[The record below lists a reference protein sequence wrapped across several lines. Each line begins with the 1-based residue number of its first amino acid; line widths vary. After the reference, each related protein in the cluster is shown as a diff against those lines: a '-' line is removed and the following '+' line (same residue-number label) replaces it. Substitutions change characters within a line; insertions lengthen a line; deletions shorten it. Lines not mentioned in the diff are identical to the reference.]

1 MQKDNISTWSH
12 APVDLG
18 LQPHQ
23 VDIWRVFLDLPDD
36 TVKSL
41 FASLSADETQRA
53 ARFHFPADRDRFL
66 IAHGCLRDVLSHYLR
81 CEPDQLNF
89 STGEYGKP
97 ILLSDKYMNFNLSH
111 SGDYALIAVTRE
123 RKVGIDVERIR
134 QRVSHEGIARRYFS
148 QGEISELVA
157 LPPEERRVA
166 FFNGW
171 ARKEAYIKAHGLGL
185 SLPLDSFDVS
195 LTPNE
200 AAILRA
206 TRPDQEESARWT
218 LISLAVD
225 PDYAG
230 ALAVEGSALS
240 LSKGQGLE
248 FRLWDWKTG
257 WK

>member
-12 APVDLG
+12 PPVDLD

-23 VDIWRVFLDLPDD
+23 VDIWRVFLGLPDD

-53 ARFHFPADRDRFL
+53 ARFHFPADRDRFI
-66 IAHGCLRDVLSHYLR
+66 IAHACLRAVLAHYLH
-81 CEPDQLNF
+81 CAPDQLNF

-97 ILLSDKYMNFNLSH
+97 ILLSDKSLDFNLSH

-123 RKVGIDVERIR
+123 CKVGIDVERIR
-134 QRVSHEGIARRYFS
+134 QGVSHEGIAHRYFS
-148 QGEISELVA
+148 RREISELVA
-157 LPPEERRVA
+157 LPPEERRIA

-171 ARKEAYIKAHGLGL
+171 TRKEAYIKAHGLGL
-185 SLPLDSFDVS
+185 SLPLNSFDVS

-200 AAILRA
+200 AAMLRA

-218 LISLAVD
+218 LMSLEVV

-230 ALAVEGSALS
+230 ALAVEG
-240 LSKGQGLE
+240 QGLE
-248 FRLWDWKTG
+248 FRLWDWNVALQS
-257 WK
+257 

>member
-12 APVDLG
+12 APVDLD

-53 ARFHFPADRDRFL
+53 TRFHFPADRDRFI
-66 IAHGCLRDVLSHYLR
+66 IAHACLRGILSKYLH
-81 CEPDQLNF
+81 CEPDQLSF

-97 ILLSDKYMNFNLSH
+97 ILLSGKHISFNLSH
-111 SGDYALIAVTRE
+111 SGDYALIAVTCE
-123 RKVGIDVERIR
+123 RKVGIDVEHFR
-134 QRVSHEGIARRYFS
+134 QGVSPEGIAGRYFS
-148 QGEISELVA
+148 QHEITELMT

-171 ARKEAYIKAHGLGL
+171 SRKEAYIKAHGLGL

-195 LTPNE
+195 LLPNE
-200 AAILRA
+200 PAILRA
-206 TRPDQEESARWT
+206 TRPDQEESARWI
-218 LISLAVD
+218 LISLAVH

-230 ALAVEGSALS
+230 ALAVEG
-240 LSKGQGLE
+240 QGLE
-248 FRLWDWKTG
+248 FRLWDWNKG
-257 WK
+257 WQ

>member
-1 MQKDNISTWSH
+1 MQKDNIFTWSH
-12 APVDLG
+12 PPVDLD

-23 VDIWRVFLDLPDD
+23 VDVWRVFLDLPVDS
-36 TVKSL
+36 VKSAL
-41 FASLSADETQRA
+41 ASLSADETQRV
-53 ARFHFPADRDRFL
+53 ARFHFPADRDRFI
-66 IAHGCLRDVLSHYLR
+66 IAHACLRRVLAHYLH
-81 CEPDQLNF
+81 CEPDQLSF

-97 ILLSDKYMNFNLSH
+97 ILLSDKYIDFNLSH
-111 SGDYALIAVTRE
+111 SGDYALIAVTRG
-123 RKVGIDVERIR
+123 RKVGVDVERFR
-134 QRVSHEGIARRYFS
+134 QSVSHEGIARRYFS
-148 QGEISELVA
+148 QREISELMA

-195 LTPNE
+195 LSPNE

-218 LISLAVD
+218 LMSLAVD

-230 ALAVEGSALS
+230 ALAVEG
-240 LSKGQGLE
+240 QDLE